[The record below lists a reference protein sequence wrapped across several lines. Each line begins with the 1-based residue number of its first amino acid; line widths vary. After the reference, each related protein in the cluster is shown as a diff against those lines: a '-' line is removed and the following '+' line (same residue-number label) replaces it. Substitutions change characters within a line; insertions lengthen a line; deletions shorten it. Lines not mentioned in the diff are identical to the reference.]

1 MSAPAF
7 ARRLAAALAAQAVF
21 AILPALAQAA
31 AEDVRY
37 NSVDL
42 RAEVQR
48 EVANDLLNA
57 SLYVE
62 LTDSDPARLADA
74 LNKTVNEAL
83 KAAGDYKSVRA
94 HSGAS
99 QTYPVYDRPQH
110 QTGWRGRSEIRLE
123 SQDFSAAA
131 QLIGRLQS
139 SMQLGGMNFA
149 VSAEARRQTED
160 QLIAEA
166 IAAFRARAEI
176 ARQALGGKSYRI
188 RHLAVNTGGFGPPPR
203 PYAAARALSS
213 AEVATPVLEG
223 GISQVTVGVTG
234 TIEVE

>member
-1 MSAPAF
+1 VNASVF
-7 ARRLAAALAAQAVF
+7 ARRLAAALAAQALLG
-21 AILPALAQAA
+21 IPPALAQAA
-31 AEDVRY
+31 PDRD

-42 RAEVQR
+42 RADVQR
-48 EVANDLLNA
+48 EVSNDLLNA

-62 LTDSDPARLADA
+62 STDSDPARLADA

-83 KAAGDYKSVRA
+83 KVAGEYKSVRA

-99 QTYPVYDRPQH
+99 QTYPVYDRSQH
-110 QTGWRGRSEIRLE
+110 QNGWRGRSEIRLE
-123 SQDFSAAA
+123 SRDFPAASK
-131 QLIGRLQS
+131 LIGRLQS
-139 SMQLGGMNFA
+139 SMQLGGIGFT
-149 VSAEARRQTED
+149 VSAESRKQAED

-176 ARQALGGKSYRI
+176 ARQALGGKSYKI
-188 RHLAVNTGGFGPPPR
+188 RHISVNTGGFAQPR
-203 PYAAARALSS
+203 PFAAARAMSS
-213 AEVATPVLEG
+213 AEVAPPALEG

>member
-1 MSAPAF
+1 VNAPAF
-7 ARRLAAALAAQAVF
+7 ARRLAVALAAQAVF
-21 AILPALAQAA
+21 AIQPALAQAA
-31 AEDVRY
+31 ADDARY

-62 LTDSDPARLADA
+62 LTDPDPARLADA
-74 LNKTVNEAL
+74 LNKTVNAAL
-83 KAAGDYKSVRA
+83 KAAGDSKSVRVR
-94 HSGAS
+94 SGAG
-99 QTYPVYDRPQH
+99 QTYPVYDRSQH

-123 SQDFSAAA
+123 SRDFPAAA
-131 QLIGRLQS
+131 LLIGRLQS
-139 SMQLGGMNFA
+139 SMQLGGINFV

-176 ARQALGGKSYRI
+176 ARQALGGKSYKI
-188 RHLAVNTGGFGPPPR
+188 RHISVSTGGFVPPPR
-203 PYAAARALSS
+203 PFAAARAMSS
-213 AEVATPVLEG
+213 TEVATPMLEG